1 MSTYNGEMFLAD
13 QIKSIQNQTVKDW
26 TLYIRDDG
34 SSDKTRDIINAY
46 AQADS
51 RIVFINPEHQNN
63 LGVIRNFYTLLK
75 HSEEDYYFFSDQDDI
90 WLENK
95 LQVMHDFISKK
106 DNSKPQ
112 AVYSNSY
119 VYDTETS
126 KISGSASLCI
136 PNNLKDILFMN
147 AGIQGCALMFN
158 SLLRDICCK
167 IPNIIAMHD
176 HVLTLGAATFGE
188 LSYISYHLML
198 YRRHTATVTGATA
211 RSLKERI
218 IPFFDSKKRVLDKK
232 HYNAIQ
238 SFVETYQ
245 NEISD
250 SKMALF
256 NDFFSFEK
264 ENRLMRIFHIFIKHY
279 KLYGH
284 SSILAFKVLTRKF
297 I

>member
-1 MSTYNGEMFLAD
+1 
-13 QIKSIQNQTVKDW
+13 
-26 TLYIRDDG
+26 
-34 SSDKTRDIINAY
+34 
-46 AQADS
+46 
-51 RIVFINPEHQNN
+51 
-63 LGVIRNFYTLLK
+63 
-75 HSEEDYYFFSDQDDI
+75 
-90 WLENK
+90 
-95 LQVMHDFISKK
+95 MHDFISKK

-126 KISGSASLCI
+126 NISGSASLCI

-188 LSYISYHLML
+188 LSYINYHLML

-211 RSLKERI
+211 SSLKERI

-250 SKMALF
+250 SNMALF
-256 NDFFSFEK
+256 NDFFFVRERKSPYA
-264 ENRLMRIFHIFIKHY
+264 NIPYFHQT
-279 KLYGH
+279 L
-284 SSILAFKVLTRKF
+284 
-297 I
+297 